1 MTQYI
6 TLGVNLSNSQ
16 LNKLKSRMKNGTGVT
31 LNLSSNMIGYSN
43 DRQIWRLRK
52 TFPNNSA
59 ANIKSSIV
67 NSVK

>member
-31 LNLSSNMIGYSN
+31 LNFSSNVIGYSN
-43 DRQIWRLRK
+43 DRQVWRFHK

-67 NSVK
+67 DSVK